1 MSDCV
6 TPWTGARQAPL
17 SMEFPKQGYWSG
29 LPFPSPG
36 DLPRSG
42 IKPTSHAMAVDFF
55 TTEPPETL
63 VIACFASSPPKG
75 RHKVIVSSLRGN
87 VIFISLLMIQRNESL
102 MVEFGAAQWI
112 RDG

>member
-1 MSDCV
+1 
-6 TPWTGARQAPL
+6 
-17 SMEFPKQGYWSG
+17 MEFFRQEYWSG
-29 LPFPSPG
+29 LPFFPPG
-36 DLPRSG
+36 DLPNLG
-42 IKPTSHAMAVDFF
+42 IGPESPVVPSLAVEFF

-112 RDG
+112 GDG

>member
-1 MSDCV
+1 MDWSPPGSSV
-6 TPWTGARQAPL
+6 HGISQARILEWVAISFSRGSSQIRDQTHIFCIA
-17 SMEFPKQGYWSG
+17 GG
-29 LPFPSPG
+29 
-36 DLPRSG
+36 
-42 IKPTSHAMAVDFF
+42 FF